1 MHHFNAWAKAMEK
14 LSTIIFELQPSLMVQ
29 EVLKTM
35 HKKKDTWK

>member
-1 MHHFNAWAKAMEK
+1 MHHFNAWVKAMEK
-14 LSTIIFELQPSLMVQ
+14 PSTIIFELQSSLMVQ